1 MLWLVGLPY
10 DVAADAFEEEFFD
23 AESPDELFVEE
34 SELFVDA
41 LAASL
46 FSDLELL
53 DESEALTEADEE
65 DRESVL

>member
-1 MLWLVGLPY
+1 M
-10 DVAADAFEEEFFD
+10 DAVEEELFD
-23 AESPDELFVEE
+23 AESPDELFVED

-46 FSDLELL
+46 LSALEPL
-53 DESEALTEADEE
+53 DESEALTDADDE